1 MPAMPLAFDLRPAI
15 KSDLSFCW
23 PIYRDAMKPLTE
35 AHAAWNEPA
44 QLNIVEQA
52 VASPGTSILR
62 AENADAGWVQVEET
76 HHVVQLTQ
84 LFLLPAVR
92 NRGLG
97 TSFLNW
103 MKERAD
109 RKRKDLTLEVMTNN
123 PARHLYE
130 RLGFKAVTTADNKIR
145 MRY

>member
-1 MPAMPLAFDLRPAI
+1 MSLAFELRPATR
-15 KSDLSFCW
+15 SDLGFCW

-35 AHAAWNEPA
+35 ALGSWNEAA
-44 QLNIVEQA
+44 QQKLIEDA
-52 VASPGTSILR
+52 VADAGTSILR
-62 AENADAGWVQVEET
+62 QHEDDAGWLQVEET
-76 HHVVQLTQ
+76 RHIVHLQQ
-84 LFLLPAVR
+84 LFVLPAMR

-97 TSFLNW
+97 TAFLTW

-130 RLGFKAVTTADNKIR
+130 RLGFKAISTASNKIT